1 MNIDKEMIQKA
12 VDEALEKVLEM
23 QDEVDNSDEI
33 IDTVSLEDTADD
45 SIDKDK
51 VSEEMPENSTM
62 EKVEEKVEEAVD
74 DKTDYNFLGLD
85 IKIDKNGEKFDIT
98 IKKDDKEKTESLDS
112 ADLPAILG
120 LVEDF
125 FNELVLDEDLED
137 AEDEEEEV
145 EEIDKEDSEKEN
157 EEDSEEEDD
166 DEDEED
172 EEDEDSNI
180 WKAPKVT
187 MSSLRRKYKDRINQV
202 FEHGLLAKEM
212 AFDMVKDKLVA
223 STVKELID
231 KNKEKE
237 SVLAEKKAQLKQ
249 ASLNYLIAK
258 KLDSQYNKLFTV
270 LSSSIADVQK
280 DLTDNKINPELANK
294 TLASYKIIIAKV
306 LAAKKP
312 ETLIAAITKVDEIK
326 KVLLAKTTIKETKV
340 VQASK
345 TVTKDI
351 PKKEIKNVVKP
362 VNILNR
368 NGWKGN
374 TTLLAK
380 RYDGIEEMSAE
391 ILRIA
396 GIDEEE

>member
-23 QDEVDNSDEI
+23 QDKVDNSDEI

-45 SIDKDK
+45 DSTNKDK
-51 VSEEMPENSTM
+51 VSEEIPENSTV

-74 DKTDYNFLGLD
+74 DKADYNFLGLD

-125 FNELVLDEDLED
+125 FNELVLDEDLEN
-137 AEDEEEEV
+137 AEDEEEV

-157 EEDSEEEDD
+157 EEDSEEEDEDD
-166 DEDEED
+166 DEDE
-172 EEDEDSNI
+172 DSDI

-270 LSSSIADVQK
+270 LSSAIADVQK

-351 PKKEIKNVVKP
+351 SKKEIKNVVKP

-374 TTLLAK
+374 TTILAK

>member
-23 QDEVDNSDEI
+23 QDRVDNSDEI

-45 SIDKDK
+45 DSTNKDK
-51 VSEEMPENSTM
+51 VSEEIPENSTV

-74 DKTDYNFLGLD
+74 DKADYNFLGLD

-125 FNELVLDEDLED
+125 FNELVLDEDLEN
-137 AEDEEEEV
+137 AEDEEEV

-166 DEDEED
+166 DEDKD
-172 EEDEDSNI
+172 EEDEDSDI

-270 LSSSIADVQK
+270 LSSAIADVQK

-351 PKKEIKNVVKP
+351 SKKEIKNVVKP

-374 TTLLAK
+374 TTILAK

>member
-23 QDEVDNSDEI
+23 QDKVDNSDEI

-45 SIDKDK
+45 DSTNKDK
-51 VSEEMPENSTM
+51 VSEEIPENSTV

-74 DKTDYNFLGLD
+74 DKADYNFLGLD

-125 FNELVLDEDLED
+125 FNELVLDEDLEN
-137 AEDEEEEV
+137 AEDEEEV

-157 EEDSEEEDD
+157 EEDSEEEDEDD
-166 DEDEED
+166 DEDE
-172 EEDEDSNI
+172 DSDI

-351 PKKEIKNVVKP
+351 SKKEIKNVVKP

-374 TTLLAK
+374 TTILAK

>member
-23 QDEVDNSDEI
+23 QDKVDNSDEI

-45 SIDKDK
+45 DSTNKDK
-51 VSEEMPENSTM
+51 VSEEIPENSTV

-74 DKTDYNFLGLD
+74 DKADYNFLGLD

-125 FNELVLDEDLED
+125 FNELVLDEDLEN

-166 DEDEED
+166 DEDED
-172 EEDEDSNI
+172 EEDEDSDI

-351 PKKEIKNVVKP
+351 SKKEIKNVVKP

-374 TTLLAK
+374 TTILAK

>member
-23 QDEVDNSDEI
+23 QDKVDNSDEI

-45 SIDKDK
+45 DSTNKDK
-51 VSEEMPENSTM
+51 VSEEIPENSTV

-74 DKTDYNFLGLD
+74 DKADYNFLGLD

-125 FNELVLDEDLED
+125 FNELVLDEDLEN

-157 EEDSEEEDD
+157 EEDSEEEDED
-166 DEDEED
+166 DDED

-351 PKKEIKNVVKP
+351 SKKEIKNVVKP

-374 TTLLAK
+374 MTLLAK

>member
-23 QDEVDNSDEI
+23 QDKVDNSDEI

-45 SIDKDK
+45 DSTNKDK
-51 VSEEMPENSTM
+51 VSEEIPENSTV

-74 DKTDYNFLGLD
+74 DKADYNFLGLD

-125 FNELVLDEDLED
+125 FNELVLDEDLEN

-157 EEDSEEEDD
+157 EEDSEEEDEDD
-166 DEDEED
+166 DEDE
-172 EEDEDSNI
+172 DSDI

-270 LSSSIADVQK
+270 LSSAIADVQK

-351 PKKEIKNVVKP
+351 SKKEIKNVVKP

-374 TTLLAK
+374 TTILAK

>member
-23 QDEVDNSDEI
+23 QDKVDNSDEI

-45 SIDKDK
+45 DSTNKDK
-51 VSEEMPENSTM
+51 VSEEIPENSTV

-74 DKTDYNFLGLD
+74 DKADYNFLGLD

-125 FNELVLDEDLED
+125 FNELVLDEDLEN

-157 EEDSEEEDD
+157 EEDSEEEDED
-166 DEDEED
+166 DDED

-351 PKKEIKNVVKP
+351 SKKEIKNVVKP

>member
-23 QDEVDNSDEI
+23 QDKVDNSDEI

-45 SIDKDK
+45 DSTNKDK
-51 VSEEMPENSTM
+51 VSEEIPENSTV

-74 DKTDYNFLGLD
+74 DKADYNFLGLD

-125 FNELVLDEDLED
+125 FNELVLDEDLEN
-137 AEDEEEEV
+137 AEDEEEV

-166 DEDEED
+166 DEDED
-172 EEDEDSNI
+172 EEDEDSDI

-351 PKKEIKNVVKP
+351 SKKEIKNVVKP

-374 TTLLAK
+374 TTILAK

>member
-23 QDEVDNSDEI
+23 QDKVDNSDEI

-45 SIDKDK
+45 DSTNKDK
-51 VSEEMPENSTM
+51 VSEEIPENSTV

-74 DKTDYNFLGLD
+74 DKADYNFLGLD

-125 FNELVLDEDLED
+125 FNELVLDEDLEN

-157 EEDSEEEDD
+157 EEDSEEEDEDD
-166 DEDEED
+166 DEDE
-172 EEDEDSNI
+172 DSDI

-351 PKKEIKNVVKP
+351 SKKEIKNVVKP

-374 TTLLAK
+374 TTILAK

>member
-23 QDEVDNSDEI
+23 QDKVDNSDEI

-45 SIDKDK
+45 DSTNKDK
-51 VSEEMPENSTM
+51 VSEEIPENSTV

-74 DKTDYNFLGLD
+74 DKADYNFLGLD

-125 FNELVLDEDLED
+125 FNELVLDEDLEN
-137 AEDEEEEV
+137 AEDEEEV

-166 DEDEED
+166 DEDED
-172 EEDEDSNI
+172 EEDEDSDI

-237 SVLAEKKAQLKQ
+237 SVLAAKKAQLKQ

-270 LSSSIADVQK
+270 LSSAIADVQK

-351 PKKEIKNVVKP
+351 SKKEIKNVVKP

-374 TTLLAK
+374 TTILAK

>member
-23 QDEVDNSDEI
+23 QDKVDNSDEI

-51 VSEEMPENSTM
+51 VSEEMPENSTV

-74 DKTDYNFLGLD
+74 DKADYNFLGLD

-125 FNELVLDEDLED
+125 FNELVLDEDLEN

-157 EEDSEEEDD
+157 EEDSEEEDEDD
-166 DEDEED
+166 DEDE
-172 EEDEDSNI
+172 DSDI

-270 LSSSIADVQK
+270 LSSAIADVQK

-351 PKKEIKNVVKP
+351 SKKEIKNVVKP

-374 TTLLAK
+374 TTILAK